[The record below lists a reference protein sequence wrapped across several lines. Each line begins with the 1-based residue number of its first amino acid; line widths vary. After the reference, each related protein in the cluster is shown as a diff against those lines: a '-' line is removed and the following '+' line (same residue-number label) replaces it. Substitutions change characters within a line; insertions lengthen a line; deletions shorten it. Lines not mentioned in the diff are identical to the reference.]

1 MHTDECTG
9 GWERWLP
16 AISTRKRSFRKVN
29 TDFGYIHRRKE
40 SKSDQRAGCQP
51 ARSKPWQLKDWNNIC
66 QNREKE
72 NGNIGVKLGLCLN
85 DVAKLA
91 GNKRREHICWI
102 AKTTKTFILV
112 FGCFWIWAGN
122 LKMSSPP
129 KSIEANYSDSKYKN
143 CEEQN
148 VLIYSWYLRLTLFF
162 SILCLSYTAPFSLF
176 LLLWKWKRSFINYY
190 HDVISLYTVDF
201 PRGI

>member
-16 AISTRKRSFRKVN
+16 AISTRKRSFREVN

-51 ARSKPWQLKDWNNIC
+51 ARSTPWQLKDWYNIS

-72 NGNIGVKLGLCLN
+72 DGNKGVKLGLCLN

-91 GNKRREHICWI
+91 GNKRREQSRLIISYHTTLAAFSYFPHWQYFLSQTCHLMHLFSALSNSLILSVTVI
-102 AKTTKTFILV
+102 AWKNSIKCTKE
-112 FGCFWIWAGN
+112 
-122 LKMSSPP
+122 S
-129 KSIEANYSDSKYKN
+129 
-143 CEEQN
+143 
-148 VLIYSWYLRLTLFF
+148 
-162 SILCLSYTAPFSLF
+162 
-176 LLLWKWKRSFINYY
+176 Y
-190 HDVISLYTVDF
+190 HDYM
-201 PRGI
+201 